1 MAENNPKYQEPPF
14 EDKSERDANTTED
27 TGDNRVEI
35 VKKQFHIWLMGLVV
49 SIIPLLVLP
58 IYHAII
64 SKPFCVIFEDFF
76 VNAEIIFV
84 GISLTIASMNDFVT
98 PMSKEAGSGWMWTNI
113 ITILLGTITYGAMVL
128 AINLGIESI
137 NRGFVIVFNII
148 YLVFCFLMGL
158 CKYKSK
164 MNKTR

>member
-1 MAENNPKYQEPPF
+1 M
-14 EDKSERDANTTED
+14 
-27 TGDNRVEI
+27 
-35 VKKQFHIWLMGLVV
+35 
-49 SIIPLLVLP
+49 
-58 IYHAII
+58 
-64 SKPFCVIFEDFF
+64 
-76 VNAEIIFV
+76 

-113 ITILLGTITYGAMVL
+113 ITILLGTITYGVMVL
-128 AINLGIESI
+128 AINLGIGSI
-137 NRGFVIVFNII
+137 NRGFVVVFNII